1 MLVVLLKSPRWGE
14 VQDGREAPV
23 PMLQEQ
29 IKSFICYRH
38 SDTRRGEFA
47 VQKDQNFVFS
57 TSSLP

>member
-38 SDTRRGEFA
+38 SDT
-47 VQKDQNFVFS
+47 
-57 TSSLP
+57 